1 MKGICTVKHSLVR
14 LGAIEIGSVRIGY
27 NNRSSPRDLH
37 IQMWISLLL
46 IIPEKWF
53 NNQNN
58 LWSRLMKLCDVC
70 MEISNQPYY
79 HYWLYVTISIS
90 TYDVCHLHRSHFNLH
105 HFSTLNTLLPLLSI
119 HNHLWERN
127 QNLSQPIEQQRLAEQ
142 LPNPTW

>member
-79 HYWLYVTISIS
+79 HYWLYVTIIIS

-105 HFSTLNTLLPLLSI
+105 HLFYFKYSSSSAFYP
-119 HNHLWERN
+119 
-127 QNLSQPIEQQRLAEQ
+127 QPFMREESESFTAY
-142 LPNPTW
+142 WAA